1 MPSLIKYREGY
12 KYQLA
17 QDYQHETDIPGVSI
31 DTSFISLTRS
41 GLLTIKAGYAW
52 DGASGPTYDSKSS
65 MRGSLVHDA
74 LYQLMRIYPDMRK
87 FRLYADELLFII
99 CKQDGMNL
107 IRAWIWKKAVNI
119 FGRSSAESNNPIL
132 EAP

>member
-1 MPSLIKYREGY
+1 L
-12 KYQLA
+12 
-17 QDYQHETDIPGVSI
+17 SI
-31 DTSFISLTRS
+31 GTPFISLTRS

-52 DGASGPTYDSKSS
+52 NGASGPTIDSKCS

-74 LYQLMRIYPDMRK
+74 LYQLMGIYPDLLK

-99 CKQDGMNL
+99 CKQDGMSAV
-107 IRAWIWKKAVNI
+107 RAWLWKKAVNG
-119 FGRSSAESNNPIL
+119 FGEHAARTQDQIL

>member
-1 MPSLIKYREGY
+1 MIRYRAGY
-12 KYQLA
+12 KYQLVA
-17 QDYQHETDIPGVSI
+17 DYQHETDIPGMSI
-31 DTSFISLTRS
+31 GTPFISLSRS

-52 DGASGPTYDSKSS
+52 NGASGPTIDSKSS

-74 LYQLMRIYPDMRK
+74 LYQLMGICPDLLK

-99 CKQDGMNL
+99 CKQDGMGA
-107 IRAWIWKKAVNI
+107 IRAWLWKKAVNW
-119 FGRSSAESNNPIL
+119 FGEHAARTQDEIL